1 VTFAALFRG
10 SDILFIVG
18 VIVATTCFLIAFV
31 EWYEKGDVGF
41 ALAFI
46 AGALGA
52 LLFTWLM
59 VW

>member
-1 VTFAALFRG
+1 VTLGALFSG
-10 SDILFIVG
+10 SDILFMVG

-31 EWYEKGDVGF
+31 EWYENGSIGF

-52 LLFTWLM
+52 LMLTWM
-59 VW
+59 MAW